1 MMLQAPRPALPNLF
15 PAGAPSAQAHV
26 VQVPERA
33 LPLGWSAAHGPG
45 RGAAQHEGRS
55 RGFT

>member
-15 PAGAPSAQAHV
+15 PPGAPSAQVHV

-45 RGAAQHEGRS
+45 QGAAQHEGR
-55 RGFT
+55 GFA